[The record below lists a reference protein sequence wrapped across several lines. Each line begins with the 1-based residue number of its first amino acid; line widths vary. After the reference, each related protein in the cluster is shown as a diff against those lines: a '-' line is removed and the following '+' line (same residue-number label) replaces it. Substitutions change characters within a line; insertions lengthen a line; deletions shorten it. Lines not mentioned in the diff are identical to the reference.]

1 MSEDTGFDI
10 WCGLDVGKQAHHAC
24 ALDAAGKKVF
34 DKPLPQDQAK
44 LEELFTKLQA
54 HGRVLVVVDQPNT
67 IGALPIAVARSR
79 GIQVAYLPGLAMRR
93 IADLHPGNAKTD
105 ARDAF
110 IIADAARTMP
120 MTLRR
125 VDLGEETLAELK
137 VLVGFDDDLAAEA
150 TRLSNRIRGLLTQ
163 IHPALERVIGPR
175 LTTKQGL
182 AVIEQLGGPQGITAV
197 SKSRLLKV
205 ITKANARGA
214 QDFADA
220 ITQALT
226 EQTVTVAGT
235 AAAEQ
240 VLPKLAASLRSTV
253 EQRAELAVQVEK
265 VVDAHPLAEV
275 LTSMP
280 GVGVRTAARIL
291 LDVGDASLFPTA
303 GHLAAYA
310 GLAPVTRRSGTSI
323 RGEFPA
329 RSGNKHLKRALF
341 LSAFAALRSDPV
353 SRTYYDRKR
362 AQGKRHNAAL
372 ICLSRRRCDVLFA
385 MLRNGEPYRAPA
397 QTLKPLPPQ
406 PLAA

>member
-1 MSEDTGFDI
+1 MSETGFDI

-24 ALDAAGKKVF
+24 ALDGAGKKVH
-34 DKPLPQDQAK
+34 DKPLPQDQGQ
-44 LEELFTKLQA
+44 LEELFTQLLS

-67 IGALPIAVARSR
+67 IGALPIAVARSM

-93 IADLHPGNAKTD
+93 AADLYPGTAKTD

-110 IIADAARTMP
+110 VIADAARTMP
-120 MTLRR
+120 HTLRR

-137 VLVGFDDDLAAEA
+137 VLVGFDEDLAAEA

-163 IHPALERVIGPR
+163 THPALERVVGPR
-175 LTTKQGL
+175 LGTKAGL
-182 AVIEQLGGPQGITAV
+182 AVIEQFGGPQGMAAV
-197 SKSRLLKV
+197 SKSRLVRV
-205 ITKANARGA
+205 ITKANPRGGQA
-214 QDFADA
+214 FADA
-220 ITQALT
+220 ITHALAA
-226 EQTVTVAGT
+226 QTVVVAGT
-235 AAAEQ
+235 TAAEQ
-240 VLPKLAASLRSTV
+240 VLPRLASSLRTTLD
-253 EQRAELAVQVEK
+253 QRAELAAQIER

-310 GLAPVTRRSGTSI
+310 GLAPVTHRSGTSI

-341 LSAFAALRSDPV
+341 LSSFAALRSDPV
-353 SRTYYDRKR
+353 SRAYYDRKR
-362 AQGKRHNAAL
+362 AQGKKHNAAL

-385 MLRNGEPYRAPA
+385 MLRNREPYRAP
-397 QTLKPLPPQ
+397 TPTPQ